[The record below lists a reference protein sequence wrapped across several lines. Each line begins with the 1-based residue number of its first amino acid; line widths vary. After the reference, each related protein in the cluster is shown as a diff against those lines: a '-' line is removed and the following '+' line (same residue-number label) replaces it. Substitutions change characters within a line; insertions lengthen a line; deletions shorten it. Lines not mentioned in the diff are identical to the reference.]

1 MIDTFTPLGVGSE
14 YSCSRSGC
22 RGGHFFVTGKPDRSL
37 TATLSPAHWLSRPA
51 RFVASSPALTA
62 GWPRRPSV
70 AARPAQGR
78 LRRERGGGRI
88 AGVRSPVIAAV
99 PCCKT
104 RETLPTRRHL
114 ELNSYLTACGG
125 FQPTP
130 NNTKEV
136 VMLADILSRYWWM
149 TLLRG
154 LFWILF
160 GIVIFARPGIS
171 LLSLT
176 FALGVIMF
184 VDGIINTANA
194 FSGRK
199 EHDDWWVLLLV
210 GLAGIGIGL
219 LTFYNPEATALAV
232 VLYVA
237 IWAIATGLLEIVA
250 AIRLRRQIEGEFWLA
265 LAGIAS
271 VVFGGL
277 LIARPGTGAL
287 TILWLIGVYAI
298 AFGVILLLLAF
309 KVRSGVK
316 RIAGALH
323 A

>member
-1 MIDTFTPLGVGSE
+1 
-14 YSCSRSGC
+14 
-22 RGGHFFVTGKPDRSL
+22 
-37 TATLSPAHWLSRPA
+37 
-51 RFVASSPALTA
+51 
-62 GWPRRPSV
+62 
-70 AARPAQGR
+70 
-78 LRRERGGGRI
+78 
-88 AGVRSPVIAAV
+88 
-99 PCCKT
+99 
-104 RETLPTRRHL
+104 
-114 ELNSYLTACGG
+114 
-125 FQPTP
+125 
-130 NNTKEV
+130 
-136 VMLADILSRYWWM
+136 MLADILSRYWWM

-160 GIVIFARPGIS
+160 GIVLFARPGIS

-176 FALGVIMF
+176 LALGVILF
-184 VDGIINTANA
+184 IDGVINVVNA
-194 FSGRK
+194 ISGRK

-250 AIRLRRQIEGEFWLA
+250 AVRLRKQIEGEFWLA

-271 VVFGGL
+271 VAFGVL
-277 LIARPGTGAL
+277 LAARPGVGAL

-316 RIAGALH
+316 HVARAVGA
-323 A
+323 